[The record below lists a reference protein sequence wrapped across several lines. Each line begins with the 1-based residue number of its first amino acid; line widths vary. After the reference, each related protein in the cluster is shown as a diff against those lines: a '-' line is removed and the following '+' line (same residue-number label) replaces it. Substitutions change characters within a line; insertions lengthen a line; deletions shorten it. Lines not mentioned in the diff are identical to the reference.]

1 MSDGS
6 GPLLFARYA
15 YPPNALGLCGADT
28 PRTLLEYGEAR
39 TADAGLAE
47 LARTFDGAWPY
58 LRLIAD
64 ANAIADPLDLR
75 VVEAY
80 WVGND
85 LLDRVRPADLAR
97 HVEGRFRGRVGR
109 AREHIV
115 DVIAAG
121 GVPHHC
127 FHVFAVYPWLG
138 LLRTGTVDEPLHVLD
153 QCRTTPAMVLSV
165 DDETADVLAQPLV
178 WDGTLLRLGSPAH
191 RTVRWRDDGMSF
203 VDRPHPGDL
212 VSLHWDVL
220 CDVITSQAYVALH
233 QVTARSLRAVNASAA
248 ARPVLA

>member
-1 MSDGS
+1 VSDGAGS
-6 GPLLFARYA
+6 LLFARYA
-15 YPPNALGLCGADT
+15 YPPNARGLCGSDT

-97 HVEGRFRGRVGR
+97 HVEERFRGRVGR

-121 GVPHHC
+121 GTPHHC

-138 LLRTGTVDEPLHVLD
+138 LLRTGVVDEPLHVLD
-153 QCRTTPAMVLSV
+153 QCRTTPAMVLAAA
-165 DDETADVLAQPLV
+165 DETADVIAQPLW
-178 WDGTLLRLGSPAH
+178 WDGKLLRLGSPSH
-191 RTVRWRDDGMSF
+191 RTVRWREDGMSF
-203 VDRPHPGDL
+203 VDRPRPGDL
-212 VSLHWDVL
+212 VSLHWDVI
-220 CDVITSQAYVALH
+220 CDRISPRAYAALH
-233 QVTARSLRAVNASAA
+233 AVTARSLGAVNAAA
-248 ARPVLA
+248 AAAPAVA